1 VKARL
6 GRLEGRFPG
15 LAVETKGTDLRIA
28 IPDSYRVGHE
38 AHFAQVTGLFLG
50 YLKDPKT
57 VPVWE
62 KANMRAKYEVTT
74 RGVELS
80 QKTP

>member
-1 VKARL
+1 M
-6 GRLEGRFPG
+6 
-15 LAVETKGTDLRIA
+15 ETKGADLRIV
-28 IPDSYRVGHE
+28 IPDKYRVGHE

-50 YLKDPKT
+50 YLKDPKS
-57 VPVWE
+57 VPAWE

-80 QKTP
+80 QKAP